1 MEAEILSVIEECA
14 QMPFIVHHF
23 SMDGLSTKVNLSK
36 LTKLCQVSPILN
48 TLYTWKISTCNSPL
62 STTRYKVIFT

>member
-1 MEAEILSVIEECA
+1 MEAEILSVIDECA

-48 TLYTWKISTCNSPL
+48 TIYTWKI
-62 STTRYKVIFT
+62 